1 MERDERQLRAV
12 HEMDLDRLLTSLGVK
27 ELLHDGK
34 MHCKFCKITMTK
46 DNIYSL
52 FKEAGTVA
60 FVCDKPECI
69 TASLLYLEEKKK
81 TKRNE

>member
-1 MERDERQLRAV
+1 
-12 HEMDLDRLLTSLGVK
+12 
-27 ELLHDGK
+27 
-34 MHCKFCKITMTK
+34 MTK